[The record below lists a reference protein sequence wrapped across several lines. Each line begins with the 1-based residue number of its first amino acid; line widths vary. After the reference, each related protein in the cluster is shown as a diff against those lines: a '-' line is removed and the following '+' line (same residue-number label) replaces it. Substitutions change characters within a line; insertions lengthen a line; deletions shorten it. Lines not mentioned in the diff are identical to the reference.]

1 MGRNLKEYFFFLFFF
16 IFLTLNIFSSEKDKN
31 ILLITIDTLRPDRLS
46 CYNKTYLQ
54 TPNID
59 ELAKNGILF
68 KRAFAHNPTTL
79 PSHANI
85 LLGVTP
91 LFHGVHDNSHFKVS
105 DEFLTISEFLK
116 QEGYSTGA
124 FVGAFPLDSRFGLDQ
139 GFDVYD
145 DSYPS
150 KSKKRFVFPE
160 RKAEKVIEKAKVW
173 LKDQK
178 RKWFAWVHLFD
189 PHQPYL
195 PPEPFLSRFK
205 NERYS
210 GEVAYVDFEIGNL
223 LGFLK
228 ENKALENTIIFFTA
242 DHGESL
248 GEHGESTHGY
258 FAYNSTLWVPLILWI
273 PGMNPK
279 TIDEYVSHIDIFPTI
294 CDLLKIKKPSF
305 LQGVSLLP
313 LINGKKLKERAIYFE
328 SLHAYYNRGWAPVRG
343 FIEKKYKYIDSPI
356 SELYNLENDF
366 NEKVN
371 LASRINLDEYK
382 EKLKEIEKSFS
393 YLKREKIS
401 RLDKETQEKLE
412 SLGYISSAV
421 PHVKKRYGKED
432 DLKTLLPVHNKFQ
445 KAVLLF
451 ERGEIDNAISN
462 LKEVI
467 AQRKDFDLAYCRLAE
482 ILVSSERI
490 NEAIEVMREGYKN
503 NPDNHSIISTYGIIL
518 VESGKVDEAIPV
530 LKKGIEL
537 FSFDP
542 ELWNY
547 LGIAYWRKGEIKKA
561 IETYEKALSLD
572 KNYGIV
578 YNNLGSLYLSVFMKN
593 PKREFSERAL
603 NYFKRAIELDPEL
616 PSAYNGLG
624 SLYKKI
630 GMVEDAIYNW
640 EKALELDPNFDF
652 PAYNLGIAYM
662 ERGEKERALK
672 YFQLYLKIKDGKISP
687 DERRKIEALIQ
698 KCK

>member
-1 MGRNLKEYFFFLFFF
+1 
-16 IFLTLNIFSSEKDKN
+16 
-31 ILLITIDTLRPDRLS
+31 
-46 CYNKTYLQ
+46 
-54 TPNID
+54 
-59 ELAKNGILF
+59 
-68 KRAFAHNPTTL
+68 
-79 PSHANI
+79 
-85 LLGVTP
+85 
-91 LFHGVHDNSHFKVS
+91 
-105 DEFLTISEFLK
+105 
-116 QEGYSTGA
+116 
-124 FVGAFPLDSRFGLDQ
+124 
-139 GFDVYD
+139 
-145 DSYPS
+145 
-150 KSKKRFVFPE
+150 
-160 RKAEKVIEKAKVW
+160 
-173 LKDQK
+173 
-178 RKWFAWVHLFD
+178 
-189 PHQPYL
+189 
-195 PPEPFLSRFK
+195 
-205 NERYS
+205 
-210 GEVAYVDFEIGNL
+210 
-223 LGFLK
+223 
-228 ENKALENTIIFFTA
+228 
-242 DHGESL
+242 
-248 GEHGESTHGY
+248 
-258 FAYNSTLWVPLILWI
+258 
-273 PGMNPK
+273 MNPK

-313 LINGKKLKERAIYFE
+313 LINGKKLKERIIYFE

-356 SELYNLENDF
+356 PELYNLENDF

-371 LASRINLDEYK
+371 LASRINLDGYK
-382 EKLKEIEKSFS
+382 EKLKEIEKSLS
-393 YLKREKIS
+393 YDVKNERIL
-401 RLDKETQEKLE
+401 RLNKETQEKLE

-421 PHVKKRYGKED
+421 PHVKKRYGIED

-445 KAVLLF
+445 KAVILF
-451 ERGEIDNAISN
+451 ESGEIDNAIST

-482 ILVSSERI
+482 ILVSSGRI

-518 VESGKVDEAIPV
+518 VESGKIEEAIPV
-530 LKKGIEL
+530 LQKGIEL

-652 PAYNLGIAYM
+652 PAYNLGIACM

-672 YFQLYLKIKDGKISP
+672 YFQLYLKIKDGKISLN
-687 DERRKIEALIQ
+687 ERRKIEALIQ